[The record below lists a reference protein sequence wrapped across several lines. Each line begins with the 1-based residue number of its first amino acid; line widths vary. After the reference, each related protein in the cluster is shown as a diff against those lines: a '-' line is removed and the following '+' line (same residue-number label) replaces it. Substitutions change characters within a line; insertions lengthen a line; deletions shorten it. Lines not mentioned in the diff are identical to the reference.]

1 MTTGTIRGIQEYAAH
16 FNETQAA
23 RDKVVQQ
30 GRRAYRLMIELRDNP
45 LNSPTDR
52 KLWEEGWTKEARDFA
67 TKNQRKEAP
76 MRRN

>member
-67 TKNQRKEAP
+67 AKSPQRGGR
-76 MRRN
+76 M